1 MQYLILGRILGNL
14 RGRGKLPL
22 WSKTNAAK
30 QTKYLQEKH
39 RTWDI

>member
-1 MQYLILGRILGNL
+1 MYYLILGRILGII

-39 RTWDI
+39 RNGDI